1 MKNSTKTTTRDT
13 SSIKAREAILTTF
26 KKYSKK
32 QLIAKHVT
40 DEGTFS
46 IRCLNDII
54 YNEKAHVVSVF
65 KDYLIYDDM
74 SEFLKRYD
82 TID

>member
-1 MKNSTKTTTRDT
+1 MKSTKSAPNSNYFLNTKKDV
-13 SSIKAREAILTTF
+13 LLDF
-26 KKYSKK
+26 KKVSKRH
-32 QLIAKHVT
+32 LLTKHTT
-40 DEGTFS
+40 DDSTYS

-74 SEFLKRYD
+74 SEFLKRY
-82 TID
+82 I

>member
-1 MKNSTKTTTRDT
+1 MKPAPKTNPICLTNSSQDLLLK
-13 SSIKAREAILTTF
+13 F
-26 KKYSKK
+26 KKHSSNH
-32 QLIAKHVT
+32 LIAKHVT
-40 DEGTFS
+40 DNSTYS

-74 SEFLKRYD
+74 SEFLKR
-82 TID
+82 